1 MSLLNLSS
9 IYTNKEIIKLNKYK
23 LDNEDDAYSNETP
36 KKTDIYKG
44 AKTLLNKYKRFPL
57 KFQLQKGGGKLT
69 YKRDF

>member
-1 MSLLNLSS
+1 MDS

-23 LDNEDDAYSNETP
+23 LDNEDGAYSNKAP

-44 AKTLLNKYKRFPL
+44 AKTLLNKYKKFPF
-57 KFQLQKGGGKLT
+57 KFELQKGGGKLT